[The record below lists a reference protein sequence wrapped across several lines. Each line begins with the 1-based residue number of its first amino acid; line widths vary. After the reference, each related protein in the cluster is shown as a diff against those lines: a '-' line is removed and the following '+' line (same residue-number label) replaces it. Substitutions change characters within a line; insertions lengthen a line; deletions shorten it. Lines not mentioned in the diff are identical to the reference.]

1 MDCYFYQ
8 KIEAC
13 KNKKACTKYNVK
25 KEACDAHQKAESNIG
40 RQIENK
46 KIHAIIRLEQNY
58 FRPQRRI
65 RGAIKNEVEKGIF
78 QVHEH
83 MEDIRNN
90 KDMKRMKSQ
99 EKCGGRKL

>member
-1 MDCYFYQ
+1 M
-8 KIEAC
+8 
-13 KNKKACTKYNVK
+13 
-25 KEACDAHQKAESNIG
+25 
-40 RQIENK
+40 
-46 KIHAIIRLEQNY
+46 
-58 FRPQRRI
+58 